1 MSGSGKTNCHWAVLL
16 RYWLC
21 LQGIILYCNPRL
33 QLQKCICSRLLTKHL
48 LLLINAILVSDIKS
62 FFDLT
67 VICLCLYVYIL
78 FLQINIC
85 TFWSWMN
92 TSVEFI
98 SDFCV
103 SLKVSMKDLLQ
114 AGCWYYGGSHEGGQ
128 LDMMNTSTGGNMRLL
143 VGKSNGICFH
153 EWFICIALERCS
165 WCHSSIG

>member
-67 VICLCLYVYIL
+67 VICLCLYVYLL

-85 TFWSWMN
+85 TFFLSSSS
-92 TSVEFI
+92 TLSCFL
-98 SDFCV
+98 
-103 SLKVSMKDLLQ
+103 SLSKPTPSR
-114 AGCWYYGGSHEGGQ
+114 W
-128 LDMMNTSTGGNMRLL
+128 TSTRPSLDITLLFFQENRLTL
-143 VGKSNGICFH
+143 NSVQFLWRLFMTS
-153 EWFICIALERCS
+153 RC
-165 WCHSSIG
+165 WTTRHL

>member
-16 RYWLC
+16 GYWLC

-85 TFWSWMN
+85 TFFL
-92 TSVEFI
+92 TFI
-98 SDFCV
+98 WTN
-103 SLKVSMKDLLQ
+103 LKICQNLISMVPAGHNSSAKRFIKFPAKTLQ
-114 AGCWYYGGSHEGGQ
+114 GPI
-128 LDMMNTSTGGNMRLL
+128 NP
-143 VGKSNGICFH
+143 IF
-153 EWFICIALERCS
+153 
-165 WCHSSIG
+165 HSSLSKLVSKLYFKLKLLILW

>member
-1 MSGSGKTNCHWAVLL
+1 MFASTWVCTAEYPSKCTRVAGSAPSLHTPAPSLTPSH
-16 RYWLC
+16 
-21 LQGIILYCNPRL
+21 IIIIPPSHSPSY
-33 QLQKCICSRLLTKHL
+33 
-48 LLLINAILVSDIKS
+48 ILVFDIKS
-62 FFDLT
+62 FFVLT

-128 LDMMNTSTGGNMRLL
+128 LNMMDSSTGENMRLL
-143 VGKSNGICFH
+143 VGKSNGICFQ
-153 EWFICIALERCS
+153 EWLISIALERCS
-165 WCHSSIG
+165 WCHSV